1 MSEEKV
7 DRLCDPAEE
16 ENYRK
21 ILLENAVNSMSEDS
35 KNQIL
40 LQAVRHYKTIK
51 AYRDSLIV
59 RVGELDKKFGDWIIK
74 KSEEDEAD

>member
-7 DRLCDPAEE
+7 ERAVDQGEDEG
-16 ENYRK
+16 YRK
-21 ILLENAVNSMSEDS
+21 VLLENAVSSMSEDS

-51 AYRDSLIV
+51 SYRDSLIV

>member
-7 DRLCDPAEE
+7 DKVSDPTEDE
-16 ENYRK
+16 SYRK
-21 ILLENAVNSMSEDS
+21 VLLENAVSSMSEDS

-51 AYRDSLIV
+51 SYRDSLIV

-74 KSEEDEAD
+74 KSEDDEAD

>member
-1 MSEEKV
+1 MSEEKA
-7 DRLCDPAEE
+7 DRLGDPTEE

-51 AYRDSLIV
+51 AYRDALIV